1 MAEKFAEKLGLPE
14 RIKMKNIKLLSFVF
28 AFLIT
33 TPLLVYAQGAG
44 IEWDTLNKRVL
55 ELGREGQYDRAI
67 VLAKKALEIAE
78 ENVGQNHP
86 DVATSLNNLAELY
99 RAKADY
105 DKAEPLYKRALAI
118 NEKAFGP
125 DHPNVA
131 PILNNLAELYNAKA
145 DYDKAEPLYKRALA
159 INEKAL
165 GPDHPKVAETLE
177 NLAKLYR
184 ATKRTTEA
192 KELEKRAAKIKA
204 SKK

>member
-14 RIKMKNIKLLSFVF
+14 RIKMKNIKLLPFVF
-28 AFLIT
+28 ASLIT

-55 ELGREGQYDRAI
+55 ELYRKGQYDRAI
-67 VLAKKALEIAE
+67 VLAKKALEVAE

-105 DKAEPLYKRALAI
+105 DKAEPLYKRVLAI
-118 NEKAFGP
+118 
-125 DHPNVA
+125 D
-131 PILNNLAELYNAKA
+131 
-145 DYDKAEPLYKRALA
+145 
-159 INEKAL
+159 EKAL

-192 KELEKRAAKIKA
+192 KELEKRVAKIKA